1 MMMGSVYMLA
11 VPMTITTTFFFAPFE
26 RQYVFSLMTHTLM
39 FSTNILLL
47 FQVSYKGSS
56 YMNANLDALGV
67 LPMSFTTAK
76 TNSD

>member
-11 VPMTITTTFFFAPFE
+11 VPMSITTTFFFSPYE
-26 RQYVFSLMTHTLM
+26 RQYVFSLLTHTLM
-39 FSTNILLL
+39 FSTNMLLL

-56 YMNANLDALGV
+56 YMSANLDALGV
-67 LPMSFTTAK
+67 LPMSFSKAK